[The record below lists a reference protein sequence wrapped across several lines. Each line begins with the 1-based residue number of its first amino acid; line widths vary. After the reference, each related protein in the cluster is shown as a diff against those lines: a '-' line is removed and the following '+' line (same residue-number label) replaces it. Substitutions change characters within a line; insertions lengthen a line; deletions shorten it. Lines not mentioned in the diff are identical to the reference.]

1 MSNIRIFAQY
11 CLLSMSFHPL
21 YRSLGIRVEEVRT
34 VGLFFLHHFFLGFGI
49 MLIYVSSNVILLE
62 NHPETSLPLAYM
74 ASAAGM
80 MLVGKIYS
88 YFEHHLLLDRL
99 VIRVL
104 WTVIALTAVILV
116 LVNFGH
122 SVASAVAIMV
132 GFRSIYLLTNL
143 EFWGVSAVVF
153 DVRQSKRLFGVISAG
168 DMPAKALGGML
179 AVLIHG
185 HTELL
190 LLLFLAFGFFWAAMY
205 TAVLTF
211 RSHHV
216 STAHAPAPLQRR
228 PMPRLITQLF
238 GGSQLIFAMCLSLT
252 AVAIMATGVEYAFFI
267 NVKYKLHSQ
276 AEVMTYLG
284 GVLTLTYLLATF
296 VKLVVSRQTIEY
308 FGINRVLALLPVGGL
323 GAALFLSG
331 VFFLQSDESIQLVA
345 YCLVYL
351 GFEVVRRALFDP
363 VFLVL
368 FQPLST
374 HQRLRGHTLAKG
386 FYEPLGLGIGGL
398 MLYLSHHLWQG
409 GEWFLVEEIIV
420 GAIFALWFLGRTYR
434 QYVHTL
440 QDALSRRFMAVEDL
454 AIPDEAVHAVLKN
467 LRSDKPKEIINAIE
481 WLVANRP
488 SSVSS
493 NQLYRY
499 ITDLV
504 AHPDDQVRLR
514 ALETA
519 EKLAIQLKPAQL
531 RTLATQDLYPPFRE
545 TAAWLVSQQSEQ
557 AGKELLYNEDLMVRK
572 GAVRGLLKTNLQH
585 ISAKTSLEA
594 MSKNA
599 HTNSQLAVLDIIRSL
614 KLVQYADFVKTTLD
628 NPNKEVMLAAIQTAG
643 ALLHPTLT
651 EKLVDLLNDK
661 PYWRDAARSLAQ
673 AEATAIPLLRKQIAN
688 GKSTTLDRRII
699 AVSGQMQ
706 SEEAHELLVELV
718 QRPDVSVRTAAL
730 QALKNYPN
738 SKRNA
743 AVFKR
748 LLQDEF
754 QLAQRLVHGH
764 TETIEQDL
772 KNSLNY
778 EQEVVVQRIFGLLMQ
793 QYDQDIILSTQTSVL
808 HSSRERRANSLEL
821 LENLVPRQ
829 VYGGLHAL
837 LDDVSDADKIRL
849 MDLQIGALTVKES
862 VKEYI
867 LQKGSR
873 HFTDWTIRLALRG
886 MAPEK
891 LFQYPDLQLMSHSS
905 ATATVSI
912 TERVMVLKN
921 TDLFA
926 ETPENVLSSIAPIMK
941 EVSYL
946 EGQTI
951 FEKGDLGTSMFVIY
965 DGRVGI
971 YDGGVQLATFGRG
984 DVFGELALL
993 DAEPR
998 SAAVTTLSDVQ
1009 LFRIDQG
1016 DFYDLMDE
1024 RGEVLRNIIRIL
1036 CQRIRNQ
1043 NTKLRALSMK

>member
-1 MSNIRIFAQY
+1 
-11 CLLSMSFHPL
+11 MSFHPL
-21 YRSLGIRVEEVRT
+21 YRSLGIRADEVRT

-49 MLIYVSSNVILLE
+49 MLIYVSANVILLE
-62 NHPETSLPLAYM
+62 NHPETGLPLAYM
-74 ASAAGM
+74 ASAVGM

-104 WTVIALTAVILV
+104 WTVIALTAVILI

-122 SVASAVAIMV
+122 SIASAVAIMV
-132 GFRSIYLLTNL
+132 GFRAIYLLTNL
-143 EFWGVSAVVF
+143 EFWGGSAVVF

-179 AVLIHG
+179 AVLVHG

-211 RSHHV
+211 RSHQV
-216 STAHAPAPLQRR
+216 APSHAAAPLHRK

-238 GGSQLIFAMCLSLT
+238 GGSELIFAMCLSLT
-252 AVAIMATGVEYAFFI
+252 AVATMATGVEYAFFI

-296 VKLVVSRQTIEY
+296 VKLIVSRQTIEY
-308 FGINRVLALLPVGGL
+308 FGINRVLALLPAGGL
-323 GAALFLSG
+323 GVALGLSG
-331 VFFLQSDESIQLVA
+331 VFFWQLDESVQLIA
-345 YCLVYL
+345 YCFVYL

-409 GEWFLVEEIIV
+409 GSWFLVEEIVI
-420 GAIFALWFLGRTYR
+420 GAIFALWFLRRTYR
-434 QYVHTL
+434 QYVRTL
-440 QDALSRRFMAVEDL
+440 QEALSRRFMAVEDL

-467 LRSDKPKEIINAIE
+467 LRSDKPKEVINAVE

-488 SSVSS
+488 SNVSS
-493 NQLYRY
+493 NQLYNY

-504 AHPDDQVRLR
+504 GHSDAQVRLR

-531 RTLATQDLYPPFRE
+531 RTLATQDFSPPVCE
-545 TAAWLVSQQSEQ
+545 MAAWLLSQQSEQ
-557 AGKELLYNEDLMVRK
+557 AGRELLYNGDLMVRK
-572 GAVRGLLKTNLQH
+572 GAIRGLMRTDPEH
-585 ISAKTSLEA
+585 TSAKTSLEA
-594 MSKNA
+594 MFQNP
-599 HTNSQLAVLDIIRSL
+599 HRNSQLAALDIICSL
-614 KLVQYADFVKTTLD
+614 HLVQYADVVIDKFD
-628 NPNKEVMLAAIQTAG
+628 NSDPEIVTAAIQTAG
-643 ALLHPTLT
+643 TLSQPVLA
-651 EKLVDLLNDK
+651 EKLVELLDDK
-661 PYWRDAARSLAQ
+661 RFWREAARSLTQ
-673 AEATAIPLLRKQIAN
+673 SESIAIPLLRKF
-688 GKSTTLDRRII
+688 GDVRKSLTTDRRVIA
-699 AVSGQMQ
+699 AVSQMK
-706 SEEAHELLVELV
+706 SEAAHDLLTELV

-743 AVFKR
+743 AVFKKW
-748 LLQDEF
+748 LQEEF
-754 QLAQRLVHGH
+754 QLSQRLVLAQ
-764 TETIEQDL
+764 TESIDQDL

-778 EQEVVVQRIFGLLMQ
+778 EQEVAIQRIFGLLMQ
-793 QYDQDIILSTQTSVL
+793 QYDQDIIVSTQTSVL

-837 LDDVSDADKIRL
+837 LDNVSDAEKIRL
-849 MDLQIGALTVKES
+849 IDAQWGTITTKES
-862 VKEYI
+862 IKDYI
-867 LQKGSR
+867 LQKGTQ

-886 MAPEK
+886 IAPEK
-891 LFQYPDLQLMSHSS
+891 LFQYPDLQLMSHST

-965 DGRVGI
+965 DGKVGI
-971 YDGGVQLATFGRG
+971 YDGQVQLAVFDRG

-998 SAAVTTLSDVQ
+998 SAAVITLSDVQ

-1043 NTKLRALSMK
+1043 NTKLRMLSTK

>member
-1 MSNIRIFAQY
+1 LSNIRIFVQY

-21 YRSLGIRVEEVRT
+21 YRSLGIRADEVRT
-34 VGLFFLHHFFLGFGI
+34 VGLFFLHHFFLGFGT
-49 MLIYVSSNVILLE
+49 MLIYVSANVILLE

-80 MLVGKIYS
+80 MLIGKIYT

-104 WTVIALTAVILV
+104 WTVIALTAVILI
-116 LVNFGH
+116 LVYVGH
-122 SVASAVAIMV
+122 SVASAVGIMV
-132 GFRSIYLLTNL
+132 GFRAIYLLTNL

-211 RSHHV
+211 RSHQV
-216 STAHAPAPLQRR
+216 ATAHTPTPLQRR

-252 AVAIMATGVEYAFFI
+252 SVAVMATGVEYAFFI

-276 AEVMTYLG
+276 AEVMMYLG

-296 VKLVVSRQTIEY
+296 VKLVVSRQTIEHL
-308 FGINRVLALLPVGGL
+308 GINRVLALLPLGGL

-331 VFFLQSDESIQLVA
+331 VFFWQLDKSIQLVA

-374 HQRLRGHTLAKG
+374 HQRLQGHTLAKG
-386 FYEPLGLGIGGL
+386 FYEPLGLGIGGM
-398 MLYLSHHLWQG
+398 MLYLSHHLRQG
-409 GEWFLVEEIIV
+409 GEWFLVEEIVV
-420 GAIFALWFLGRTYR
+420 GAIFALWFLRRTYH

-467 LRSDKPKEIINAIE
+467 LRSDKPKEVINAIE
-481 WLVANRP
+481 WLMANRP

-493 NQLYRY
+493 DRLYRY
-499 ITDLV
+499 ITELV
-504 AHPDDQVRLR
+504 THSNEQVRLR
-514 ALETA
+514 ALEIT
-519 EKLAIQLKPAQL
+519 EKLGIRLKPAQL
-531 RTLATQDLYPPFRE
+531 RTLAKEDLHPPIRE
-545 TAAWLVSQQSEQ
+545 TAAWLVSQLSEQ
-557 AGKELLYNEDLMVRK
+557 TGVELLYNEDLMVRK
-572 GAVRGLLKTNLQH
+572 GAIRGLLRTNPDH
-585 ISAKTSLEA
+585 VSAKTSLEA
-594 MSKNA
+594 MRQNS
-599 HTNSQLAVLDIIRSL
+599 HVNSQLAVLDIIRSL
-614 KLVQYADFVKTTLD
+614 KLIQYIDFVKTAFGHSND
-628 NPNKEVMLAAIQTAG
+628 GVVSAAIQTAG
-643 ALLHPTLT
+643 TLSHPTLT
-651 EKLVDLLNDK
+651 EKLVDFLNDK
-661 PYWRDAARSLAQ
+661 RYWREAARSLAQ
-673 AEATAIPLLRKQIAN
+673 LEEIAIPLLRNRITNK
-688 GKSTTLDRRII
+688 KSITLDRRII
-699 AVSGQMQ
+699 VVGSQMQ
-706 SEEAHELLVELV
+706 SEAAHELLVELL

-738 SKRNA
+738 SKRNV

-754 QLAQRLVHGH
+754 QLAQRLLHGQ
-764 TETIEQDL
+764 TEAIEQDL
-772 KNSLNY
+772 KNSLSY

-837 LDDVSDADKIRL
+837 LDNVSNVEQIRL
-849 MDLQIGALTVKES
+849 LDAQIGVFTAKEPI
-862 VKEYI
+862 KEYI
-867 LQKGSR
+867 LQKGAQ

-886 MAPEK
+886 ISPEK
-891 LFQYPDLQLMSHSS
+891 LFQYPDLQLMSHPTT
-905 ATATVSI
+905 TATVSI

-926 ETPENVLSSIAPIMK
+926 ETPENVLSSIAPIMR
-941 EVSYL
+941 EVSYH
-946 EGQTI
+946 EGQTV

-965 DGRVGI
+965 DGQVGI
-971 YDGGVQLATFGRG
+971 YDGKVQLATFGRG

-998 SAAVTTLSDVQ
+998 SAAVTTLNDVQ
-1009 LFRIDQG
+1009 LFRIDQV

-1043 NTKLRALSMK
+1043 NTKLRALATK

>member
-1 MSNIRIFAQY
+1 
-11 CLLSMSFHPL
+11 MSFHPL
-21 YRSLGIRVEEVRT
+21 YRSLGIRAEEVRT

-74 ASAAGM
+74 ASAVGM
-80 MLVGKIYS
+80 MIVGKIYS

-104 WTVIALTAVILV
+104 WMVIALTAVILI

-122 SVASAVAIMV
+122 SIASAVAIMV
-132 GFRSIYLLTNL
+132 GFRAIYLLTNL

-211 RSHHV
+211 RSHQV
-216 STAHAPAPLQRR
+216 TASHGSVPLQRR
-228 PMPRLITQLF
+228 PTPRLITQLF

-252 AVAIMATGVEYAFFI
+252 AVAIMATGVEYAFFV

-308 FGINRVLALLPVGGL
+308 FGINRVLALLPLGGL

-331 VFFLQSDESIQLVA
+331 VFFWQFDQSIQLVA

-409 GEWFLVEEIIV
+409 GEWFLVEEIVV
-420 GAIFALWFLGRTYR
+420 GAIFALWFLRRTYR

-467 LRSDKPKEIINAIE
+467 LRSDKPKEVINAIE

-504 AHPDDQVRLR
+504 AHPDAHVRLR

-531 RTLATQDLYPPFRE
+531 RTLATQDLHPPIRE

-557 AGKELLYNEDLMVRK
+557 TGGELLYNEDLMVRK
-572 GAVRGLLKTNLQH
+572 GAIRGLLRTNLGH
-585 ISAKTSLEA
+585 VSAKKSLEA
-594 MSKNA
+594 MLQNP
-599 HTNSQLAVLDIIRSL
+599 HINSQLAVLDIISSL
-614 KLVQYADFVKTTLD
+614 KLVQYVDFAKTAFE
-628 NPNKEVMLAAIQTAG
+628 NPNKEVVTAAIQTAG
-643 ALLHPTLT
+643 ALSHPILT
-651 EKLVDLLNDK
+651 EKLVDFLNEK
-661 PYWRDAARSLAQ
+661 RYWREATRSLAQ
-673 AEATAIPLLRKQIAN
+673 LENGAIPLLRKRITN
-688 GKSTTLDRRII
+688 EKSTALDRRII
-699 AVSGQMQ
+699 AVSSQMQ

-718 QRPDVSVRTAAL
+718 QRPDVSIRTAAL
-730 QALKNYPN
+730 QGLRNFPN

-754 QLAQRLVHGH
+754 QLAQRLVHGL

-772 KNSLNY
+772 KTSLNY
-778 EQEVVVQRIFGLLMQ
+778 ELEVAIQRIFGLLMQ
-793 QYDQDIILSTQTSVL
+793 QYDQDIIQSTQTSVL

-849 MDLQIGALTVKES
+849 MDVQMGALKAKETVKD
-862 VKEYI
+862 YI
-867 LQKGSR
+867 LQKGPR
-873 HFTDWTIRLALRG
+873 HFTDWSIRLALRG

-891 LFQYPDLQLMSHSS
+891 LFQYPDLQLMSHSTAT

-912 TERVMVLKN
+912 MERVMVLKN

-941 EVSYL
+941 EIGYL
-946 EGQTI
+946 EGQTV

-965 DGRVGI
+965 DGKVGI

-1043 NTKLRALSMK
+1043 NTKLRMMAAK

>member
-1 MSNIRIFAQY
+1 MFFQS
-11 CLLSMSFHPL
+11 L
-21 YRSLGIRVEEVRT
+21 YRSLGIRADEVRT
-34 VGLFFLHHFFLGFGI
+34 VGLFFLHHFFLGFGT
-49 MLIYVSSNVILLE
+49 MLVYVSANVILLE
-62 NHPETSLPLAYM
+62 NHPETSLPIAYM

-80 MLVGKIYS
+80 MAIGKIYS

-104 WTVIALTAVILV
+104 WTVIVLTAVILG

-122 SVASAVAIMV
+122 STAVAVIIMV
-132 GFRSIYLLTNL
+132 GFRAIYLLTNL

-185 HTELL
+185 HSELL
-190 LLLFLAFGFFWAAMY
+190 LLLLLAFVFFWAAMY
-205 TAVLTF
+205 TAILTF
-211 RSHHV
+211 RSHQV
-216 STAHAPAPLQRR
+216 VTAHSSAPLQRR
-228 PMPRLITQLF
+228 PTPRLITQLF

-252 AVAIMATGVEYAFFI
+252 AVAVMATGVEYAFFI

-276 AEVMTYLG
+276 AEVMKLLG
-284 GVLTLTYLLATF
+284 IVLTLTYLLATF

-308 FGINRVLALLPVGGL
+308 FGINRVLALLPAGGL
-323 GAALFLSG
+323 VVAVGLAI
-331 VFFLQSDESIQLVA
+331 VFFLELDKSFQLVA
-345 YCLVYL
+345 YCFVYL

-374 HQRLRGHTLAKG
+374 HQRLQGHTLAKG

-409 GEWFLVEEIIV
+409 GDWFLVEEIVI
-420 GAIFALWFLGRTYR
+420 GALFALWFLQRTYR
-434 QYVHTL
+434 QYIHTL

-454 AIPDEAVHAVLKN
+454 AVPDAAVHAVLKN
-467 LRSDKPKEIINAIE
+467 LKSDKPKEVINAIE

-499 ITDLV
+499 TTDLI
-504 AHPDDQVRLR
+504 AHSDAQVRLK
-514 ALETA
+514 ALEIA
-519 EKLAIQLKPAQL
+519 EKLGVQLKPAQL
-531 RTLATQDLYPPFRE
+531 RTLITDDNHPSIRE
-545 TAAWLVSQQSEQ
+545 TAAWMLSQQSEQ
-557 AGKELLYNEDLMVRK
+557 IGAELLYNQDLMVRK
-572 GAVRGLLKTNLQH
+572 GAIKGLLHKNLANN
-585 ISAKTSLEA
+585 SAKTSLDA
-594 MSKNA
+594 MLQNH
-599 HTNSQLAVLDIIRSL
+599 HTHSQLAALDIIGSL
-614 KLVQYADFVKTTLD
+614 KLGQYVDFVKTALESPD
-628 NPNKEVMLAAIQTAG
+628 LEIAVAAIQTAG
-643 ALLHPTLT
+643 TLAQPTLT
-651 EKLVDLLNDK
+651 EKLVDLLEHK
-661 PYWRDAARSLAQ
+661 RHWRQAARSLAQ
-673 AEATAIPLLRKQIAN
+673 LEETAVPLLRERNLNK
-688 GKSTTLDRRII
+688 KSLILDQRII
-699 AVSGQMQ
+699 TVAGMMQ
-706 SEEAHELLVELV
+706 SEAAHELLVELL
-718 QRPDVSVRTAAL
+718 QKPDVSIRTSAL

-738 SKRNA
+738 SKRNV

-748 LLQDEF
+748 LLQEEF
-754 QLAQRLVHGH
+754 QLAQRLLHGQ
-764 TETIEQDL
+764 TEAIDNDL

-793 QYDQDIILSTQTSVL
+793 QYDQEIIMSTQTSVL

-829 VYGGLHAL
+829 IYVGLHAL
-837 LDDVSDADKIRL
+837 LDNVSNVEQIRL
-849 MDLQIGALTVKES
+849 MDTQLGTFTAKES
-862 VKEYI
+862 IKEYI
-867 LQKGSR
+867 LQTGTK

-886 MAPEK
+886 ISPEK
-891 LFQYPDLQLMSHSS
+891 LFQYPDLQLMSH
-905 ATATVSI
+905 ATTTATVSI

-921 TDLFA
+921 TELFA
-926 ETPENVLSSIAPIMK
+926 ETPENVLSSIAPIMR
-941 EVSYL
+941 EVSYH
-946 EGQTI
+946 EGQTV

-965 DGRVGI
+965 DGQVGI
-971 YDGGVQLATFGRG
+971 YDGKVQLATFGRG

-998 SAAVTTLSDVQ
+998 SAAVITLSDVQ
-1009 LFRIDQG
+1009 LFRIDQA

-1043 NTKLRALSMK
+1043 NTKLRTLAMK

>member
-1 MSNIRIFAQY
+1 
-11 CLLSMSFHPL
+11 
-21 YRSLGIRVEEVRT
+21 
-34 VGLFFLHHFFLGFGI
+34 
-49 MLIYVSSNVILLE
+49 
-62 NHPETSLPLAYM
+62 
-74 ASAAGM
+74 
-80 MLVGKIYS
+80 
-88 YFEHHLLLDRL
+88 
-99 VIRVL
+99 
-104 WTVIALTAVILV
+104 
-116 LVNFGH
+116 
-122 SVASAVAIMV
+122 
-132 GFRSIYLLTNL
+132 
-143 EFWGVSAVVF
+143 
-153 DVRQSKRLFGVISAG
+153 
-168 DMPAKALGGML
+168 
-179 AVLIHG
+179 
-185 HTELL
+185 
-190 LLLFLAFGFFWAAMY
+190 
-205 TAVLTF
+205 
-211 RSHHV
+211 
-216 STAHAPAPLQRR
+216 
-228 PMPRLITQLF
+228 
-238 GGSQLIFAMCLSLT
+238 MCLSLT

-308 FGINRVLALLPVGGL
+308 FGINRMLALLPVGGL

-331 VFFLQSDESIQLVA
+331 VFFWQSDESIQLVA

-409 GEWFLVEEIIV
+409 GEWFLVEEIVV

-531 RTLATQDLYPPFRE
+531 RTLATQDLHPPVRE
-545 TAAWLVSQQSEQ
+545 TAAWLLSQQSEQ
-557 AGKELLYNEDLMVRK
+557 AGRELLYNEDLMVRK
-572 GAVRGLLKTNLQH
+572 GAVRGLLKTNSEH
-585 ISAKTSLEA
+585 VSAKTSLEA
-594 MSKNA
+594 MSKNV
-599 HTNSQLAVLDIIRSL
+599 HINSQLAVLDIIRSL
-614 KLVQYADFVKTTLD
+614 KLVQYVDFVKTTLE
-628 NPNKEVMLAAIQTAG
+628 NPTKEVVLAAIQTAG
-643 ALLHPTLT
+643 ALPHPTLT

-661 PYWRDAARSLAQ
+661 HYWRDAAGSLAQ
-673 AEATAIPLLRKQIAN
+673 VETMAIPLLQKRITN
-688 GKSTTLDRRII
+688 GKLTVIDRRII
-699 AVSGQMQ
+699 AVGSQMQ

-718 QRPDVSVRTAAL
+718 QRPDVTVRTAAL

-738 SKRNA
+738 SKRNT

-748 LLQDEF
+748 LLQEEF

-764 TETIEQDL
+764 TEPIEQDL

-778 EQEVVVQRIFGLLMQ
+778 EQEVVIQRIFGLLMQ

-829 VYGGLHAL
+829 VYGSLHAL

-849 MDLQIGALTVKES
+849 MDLQMGSLTAKEP

-867 LQKGSR
+867 LQKGAR

-1043 NTKLRALSMK
+1043 NTKLRALSTK